1 MTVKSL
7 STDIAIV
14 NMSLHDTAR
23 TTCTLPRL
31 CLVYFKSV
39 KTTSMVEAKKLKNKE
54 TGEALCA
61 KKPERGTDVILIR
74 CGSKTYEA
82 RIIALDGKE

>member
-14 NMSLHDTAR
+14 NMSLHGTAR

-39 KTTSMVEAKKLKNKE
+39 KTSMVEAKKLKNKE

-61 KKPERGTDVILIR
+61 KKPERGTDVIIR

>member
-1 MTVKSL
+1 
-7 STDIAIV
+7 
-14 NMSLHDTAR
+14 MSLHDTTR

-39 KTTSMVEAKKLKNKE
+39 KTTSIIEAKKLKNKE
-54 TGEALCA
+54 TGEALCG
-61 KKPERGTDVILIR
+61 KKPERGTDVIIR
-74 CGSKTYEA
+74 CGCKTYEA